1 MTTTRSSGP
10 GSCRDAQLGDP
21 VSQERLRLAADV
33 LYREAVRCSALA
45 DGEVIGRQLADLGA
59 APAPDALLAWCRDFR
74 LALRVDGP
82 PVPNALV
89 AALDYELRDDPRSAL
104 LMLVDGLLKLG
115 HIERQDAARFDNTLG
130 GNPSLDELR
139 SALTMWIIRGAA
151 WGGPILG
158 WMRDLCHRL
167 EDRGSP

>member
-1 MTTTRSSGP
+1 VKP
-10 GSCRDAQLGDP
+10 EQLF
-21 VSQERLRLAADV
+21 LAADV
-33 LYREAVRCSALA
+33 LYQEALRSSALP
-45 DGEVIGRQLADLGA
+45 DGEVVGRQLADLG
-59 APAPDALLAWCRDFR
+59 PAPTQDALLVWCRDFR

-89 AALDYELRDDPRSAL
+89 AALDYELRDDPHSAL

-115 HIERQDAARFDNTLG
+115 HIERQDAARFDDTLG
-130 GNPSLDELR
+130 GRPSRAELR
-139 SALTMWIIRGAA
+139 SALQMWIVRGAA

-167 EDRGSP
+167 EDRCDP